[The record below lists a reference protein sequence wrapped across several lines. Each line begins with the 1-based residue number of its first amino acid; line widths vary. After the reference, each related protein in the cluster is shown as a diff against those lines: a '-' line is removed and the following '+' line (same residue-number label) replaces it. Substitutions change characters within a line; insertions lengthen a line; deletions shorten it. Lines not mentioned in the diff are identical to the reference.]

1 MSADNGIYI
10 AQFPDGYRVAYAM
23 GIDNIDF
30 YPAGT
35 KERKEILKDYFGK
48 SEVFP
53 TISDA
58 YKSAEDLLIAMS
70 DIEDGFTY
78 LEYGIC
84 SLSEVYDNW
93 D

>member
-10 AQFPDGYRVAYAM
+10 VQFQDGYRVAYAM

-48 SEVFP
+48 SEVYP
-53 TISDA
+53 TQEEAFNKASEMYA
-58 YKSAEDLLIAMS
+58 KMEKEDDYM
-70 DIEDGFTY
+70 FY
-78 LEYGIC
+78 LEYGIVT
-84 SLSEVYDNW
+84 LSEIYENW
-93 D
+93 